1 MFIYFKNI
9 EVLYD
14 VLQSLLQKF
23 IFENSFI
30 NHKSQAYINLKSM
43 TYGRYVQ
50 WDGFC

>member
-1 MFIYFKNI
+1 MFIYFKNT

-14 VLQSLLQKF
+14 VLQKF

-43 TYGRYVQ
+43 AYGRYVQ